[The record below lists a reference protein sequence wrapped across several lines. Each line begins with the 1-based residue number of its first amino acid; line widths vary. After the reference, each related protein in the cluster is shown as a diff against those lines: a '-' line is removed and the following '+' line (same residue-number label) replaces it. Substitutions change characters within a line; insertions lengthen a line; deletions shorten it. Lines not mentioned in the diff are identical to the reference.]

1 MVALKIVPLRFQFLL
16 YVARSSS
23 MYHSTVSRG
32 TVSFSRMETT
42 VLGVE
47 IEEREVADILSV
59 INGNFLAFGS
69 CEVVS
74 GCER

>member
-1 MVALKIVPLRFQFLL
+1 
-16 YVARSSS
+16 